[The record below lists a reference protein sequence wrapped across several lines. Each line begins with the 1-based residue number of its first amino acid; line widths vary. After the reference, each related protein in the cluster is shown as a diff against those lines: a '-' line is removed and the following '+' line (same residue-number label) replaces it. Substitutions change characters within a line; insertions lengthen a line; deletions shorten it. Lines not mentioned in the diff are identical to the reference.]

1 MNLSNV
7 YTANALMVDKTYT
20 IAHHIPSKISN
31 YQFVNKT

>member
-20 IAHHIPSKISN
+20 IAYHFPIEISN
-31 YQFVNKT
+31 YQYVNKT